1 MFIDLFRDEHSLLK
15 DLTAEKKENMKI
27 WREKK
32 WWIRAAWWIKMI
44 QMMTIIII
52 LLIYHYHDHYP
63 HDADISTWD
72 ETVEWCGEPSLGCL
86 APSPFTVFCLYSE
99 LGLCWD
105 TKCPP
110 KGSGGS
116 TPFWDSRNIWSPN
129 PSLMQID
136 NPNPRIRLSVCLCV
150 TKRPHLTHYPQ
161 ANTLSTG

>member
-1 MFIDLFRDEHSLLK
+1 MFIDLFHDEHSLLK

-32 WWIRAAWWIKMI
+32 WRIRAAWWIIMI

-110 KGSGGS
+110 KGSGGV
-116 TPFWDSRNIWSPN
+116 N
-129 PSLMQID
+129 PILGFGEHLVPQ
-136 NPNPRIRLSVCLCV
+136 PKPYAIRWLFDIKHFL
-150 TKRPHLTHYPQ
+150 
-161 ANTLSTG
+161 